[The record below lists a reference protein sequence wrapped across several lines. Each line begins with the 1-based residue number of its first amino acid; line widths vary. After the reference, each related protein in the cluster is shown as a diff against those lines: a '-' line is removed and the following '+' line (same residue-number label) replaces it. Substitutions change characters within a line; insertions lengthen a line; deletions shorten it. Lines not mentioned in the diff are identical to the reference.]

1 MNYWVEQNI
10 KKCKLFKIG
19 DSVYWRRSK
28 YLNSWSKIIQNY
40 GPHPMFVEEIFW
52 SFYHNQYCLT
62 LRREGEGGLITEVLT
77 ESVCLVPLDFVAF
90 V

>member
-1 MNYWVEQNI
+1 M
-10 KKCKLFKIG
+10 FKIG

-28 YLNSWSKIIQNY
+28 YLNNWPKIIEIY
-40 GPHPMFVEEIFW
+40 GPNPMIVENIFW
-52 SFYHNQYCLT
+52 SFFHNEYCLT
-62 LRREGEGGLITEVLT
+62 LRRDGEGGSITEVQT